1 MSGESLILSGIG
13 TGLLGARQ
21 VGAMLGYKPTPHDN
35 FPDAVLPIEIPY
47 SRDSDAMEFVDGL
60 WQAVPKNKPRRY
72 NDAYLNE
79 PLAVNICRRSTKLAT
94 SPWLISNISINETSI
109 IAPDGTL
116 TGNKI
121 TLLSGAPSAL
131 ERTSQNFTLSADL
144 TYTLSCFVKAG
155 DFTGSMLLRG
165 DVNNNTANLEYNF
178 TTGVVSSV
186 GGRVISASKQ
196 IGTDGWVRLILVFT
210 TVLNPSID
218 INVFNGQQL
227 NKFYYAWGAQLETG
241 SVATSPIIT
250 AGAAVTRL
258 ADVPSAVT
266 INPLLNDWTLFF
278 DLGDCATS
286 SLFNYPIQVKA
297 DLNGSGATKI
307 NIGGSSTGLNYII
320 YNEAD
325 AEIMNST
332 LTQLGRKK
340 FAIKKEGTT
349 LKLFV
354 NGALVYTKLSSAIG
368 VVKSLILTTSLHT
381 IRYNTF
387 KSYPSAESDAAC
399 IAETTL

>member
-1 MSGESLILSGIG
+1 
-13 TGLLGARQ
+13 
-21 VGAMLGYKPTPHDN
+21 
-35 FPDAVLPIEIPY
+35 
-47 SRDSDAMEFVDGL
+47 MEFVDGL
-60 WQAVPKNKPRRY
+60 WQAVPINKPRRY

-79 PLAVNICRRSTKLAT
+79 PAATNSILNSSTRSALWTVPSTCTRTTPSGTNPKGDSTEELLTVNGTYAGSPVAILQNNAKAASSIQYTISAVVKKGSSDWVLLQADDDVNLAGAWFNLNTKTVGGTRISGTGFSLQSKTIQDDASGYVKIAITITTNTALFVISRLVIVDSDATLAT
-94 SPWLISNISINETSI
+94 TIGNSI
-109 IAPDGTL
+109 
-116 TGNKI
+116 
-121 TLLSGAPSAL
+121 
-131 ERTSQNFTLSADL
+131 
-144 TYTLSCFVKAG
+144 Y
-155 DFTGSMLLRG
+155 M
-165 DVNNNTANLEYNF
+165 
-178 TTGVVSSV
+178 
-186 GGRVISASKQ
+186 
-196 IGTDGWVRLILVFT
+196 W
-210 TVLNPSID
+210 
-218 INVFNGQQL
+218 NVQREL
-227 NKFYYAWGAQLETG
+227 G